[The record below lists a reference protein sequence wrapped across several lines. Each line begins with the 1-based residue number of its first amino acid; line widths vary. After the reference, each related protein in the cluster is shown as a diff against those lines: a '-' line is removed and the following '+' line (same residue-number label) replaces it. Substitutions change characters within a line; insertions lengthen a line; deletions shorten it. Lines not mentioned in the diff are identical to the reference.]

1 MTLSRASGAS
11 SPVSVPEAVPRL
23 LRDLVHEHTGIYFES
38 DRLDAMIEKLQPRAA
53 HNRCTSF
60 LDYYYLLKYDQAGPE
75 EWRRVMDVFSVQET
89 YFWREYDQIRA
100 LVDEVVPRWFRAT
113 DRPLRIWSA
122 ACASGEEPYS
132 IAMALEEAGWGQ
144 HPIELHASDASESA
158 LQKAQAAVYRERS
171 FRSLPPPLRSKYFRA
186 SPEGDRLSPEI
197 TSRVRYRWANLVRP
211 DGYADLQDVHVIFC
225 RNVFIYFSPDSI
237 TKVAGYFSQRMPP
250 RGNLFIGASESLL
263 KLTDQFELQEIR
275 GAFVYQR
282 RLHVSER

>member
-186 SPEGDRLSPEI
+186 SPEGDRLS
-197 TSRVRYRWANLVRP
+197 SRNHL
-211 DGYADLQDVHVIFC
+211 
-225 RNVFIYFSPDSI
+225 
-237 TKVAGYFSQRMPP
+237 P
-250 RGNLFIGASESLL
+250 RAVPLGQPGA
-263 KLTDQFELQEIR
+263 
-275 GAFVYQR
+275 AR
-282 RLHVSER
+282 RLCRSPGRARDLLPQRLHLLSPPTPSARWPVTFRNGCRRAAISSLAPPNRC